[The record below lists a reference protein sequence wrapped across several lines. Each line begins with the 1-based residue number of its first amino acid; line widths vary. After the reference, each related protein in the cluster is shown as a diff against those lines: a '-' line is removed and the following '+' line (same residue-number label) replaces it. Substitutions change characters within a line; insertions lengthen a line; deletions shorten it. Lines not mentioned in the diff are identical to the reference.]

1 MITNFL
7 EKYKNAGLLII
18 RVGMGVAYTFVYGW
32 GKITGGTEL
41 WLKLGAAMGNV
52 GITFAPEFWGF
63 MASLSEFG
71 GGILI
76 LIGLFT
82 RPAAFFMAFTMLMA
96 TLQHLSKLD
105 PWNRVMSPMEN
116 FAVLIGLVFL
126 GAGRYSL
133 DYLFFKRKKE
143 LPIVTS
149 QTLITGKPT
158 TANP

>member
-1 MITNFL
+1 
-7 EKYKNAGLLII
+7 
-18 RVGMGVAYTFVYGW
+18 
-32 GKITGGTEL
+32 
-41 WLKLGAAMGNV
+41 
-52 GITFAPEFWGF
+52 
-63 MASLSEFG
+63 
-71 GGILI
+71 
-76 LIGLFT
+76 
-82 RPAAFFMAFTMLMA
+82 MAFTMLMA